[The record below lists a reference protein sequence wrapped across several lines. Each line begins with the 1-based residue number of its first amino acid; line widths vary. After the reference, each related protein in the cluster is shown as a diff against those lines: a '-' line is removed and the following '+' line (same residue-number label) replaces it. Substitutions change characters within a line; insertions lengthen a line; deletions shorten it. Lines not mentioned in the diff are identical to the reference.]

1 MRSKPAQVTGPV
13 PKSGRFFFL
22 SQEIDPNDL
31 DLFNKFVPDGPPDPI
46 LPSINRADGDG
57 DGHGTN
63 LAELILEKIAA
74 HEAAQAEEP
83 VVQGG
88 GPPEDAVELP
98 AKVVEVYSKY
108 ATVFL

>member
-13 PKSGRFFFL
+13 PKSSRFFL
-22 SQEIDPNDL
+22 SQEIDPHDL
-31 DLFNKFVPDGPPDPI
+31 DLFNKFVPDGPPDSI
-46 LPSINRADGDG
+46 LPSINRTDGH
-57 DGHGTN
+57 GHGTN

-74 HEAAQAEEP
+74 HEAAQADKP

-108 ATVFL
+108 ATVL